1 MKQAI
6 LCGKLLNTVKKRVDT
21 DQVILVEDDRIQVV
35 ERREAIEIPE
45 GYEIVDCSD
54 RFVTPGLID
63 AHLHT
68 AFDPMTY
75 LKDYT
80 GDGVIRGLIN
90 AKKDLLAGF
99 TTLRD
104 MGCAFYADVSI
115 RNAINSG
122 KAWGPRMKVSGWA
135 ISSTGGHGDLNLP
148 AHLRGEYLSLCRMA
162 NSPDEMRW
170 LARDIARN
178 HVDCIKICASGGIM
192 SEGDMPGVQKFTEAE
207 MRAAIEV
214 AEMEGLPSA
223 AHAHGASSIAA
234 AVRAGITSIEH
245 GTMADDESIRLMAQK
260 GTFLVPTIIASR
272 SVLDNPHLPFP
283 EYVLRKSRIAAARH
297 KEVVAAALH
306 EGVKFAFGTDA
317 GSTGNEHGEQAR
329 EFGYLVEYGLTPMQA
344 LCSATIN
351 AAELLRMKEDIGSLE
366 AGKYADLVAFDGD
379 PLEDITVMTHPDL
392 VMKGG
397 VIYKRE
403 GQPVHFPLL

>member
-21 DQVILVEDDRIQVV
+21 DQVILVEDDCIQAV

-104 MGCAFYADVSI
+104 MGCTFYANVSI

-135 ISSTGGHGDLNLP
+135 ISSTGGHADLNLP

-170 LARDIARN
+170 LARDIARFGKSAFL
-178 HVDCIKICASGGIM
+178 C
-192 SEGDMPGVQKFTEAE
+192 PG
-207 MRAAIEV
+207 
-214 AEMEGLPSA
+214 S
-223 AHAHGASSIAA
+223 
-234 AVRAGITSIEH
+234 
-245 GTMADDESIRLMAQK
+245 RL
-260 GTFLVPTIIASR
+260 S
-272 SVLDNPHLPFP
+272 PF
-283 EYVLRKSRIAAARH
+283 R
-297 KEVVAAALH
+297 
-306 EGVKFAFGTDA
+306 
-317 GSTGNEHGEQAR
+317 
-329 EFGYLVEYGLTPMQA
+329 TPGPLKKQA
-344 LCSATIN
+344 LLQAQAGPVFLPVLPCPTEKDPAG
-351 AAELLRMKEDIGSLE
+351 LLRQGLF
-366 AGKYADLVAFDGD
+366 YA
-379 PLEDITVMTHPDL
+379 
-392 VMKGG
+392 
-397 VIYKRE
+397 VIQRAVQIFRRTSSCPAWTMSP
-403 GQPVHFPLL
+403 GWA

>member
-1 MKQAI
+1 
-6 LCGKLLNTVKKRVDT
+6 
-21 DQVILVEDDRIQVV
+21 
-35 ERREAIEIPE
+35 
-45 GYEIVDCSD
+45 
-54 RFVTPGLID
+54 
-63 AHLHT
+63 
-68 AFDPMTY
+68 
-75 LKDYT
+75 
-80 GDGVIRGLIN
+80 
-90 AKKDLLAGF
+90 
-99 TTLRD
+99 
-104 MGCAFYADVSI
+104 
-115 RNAINSG
+115 
-122 KAWGPRMKVSGWA
+122 MKVSGWA

-192 SEGDMPGVQKFTEAE
+192 SEGDMPGIQKFTEAE

-379 PLEDITVMTHPDL
+379 PLEDITVMTRPDL

>member
-21 DQVILVEDDRIQVV
+21 DQVILVEDDRIQAV

-104 MGCAFYADVSI
+104 MGCTFYADVSI

-245 GTMADDESIRLMAQK
+245 GTMADDREHPSD
-260 GTFLVPTIIASR
+260 G
-272 SVLDNPHLPFP
+272 P
-283 EYVLRKSRIAAARH
+283 E
-297 KEVVAAALH
+297 
-306 EGVKFAFGTDA
+306 
-317 GSTGNEHGEQAR
+317 
-329 EFGYLVEYGLTPMQA
+329 GYLPGAHHHRLPQCAGQSPPA
-344 LCSATIN
+344 LPRVRSAQ
-351 AAELLRMKEDIGSLE
+351 
-366 AGKYADLVAFDGD
+366 V
-379 PLEDITVMTHPDL
+379 PDRR
-392 VMKGG
+392 GPSQRSG
-397 VIYKRE
+397 CRC
-403 GQPVHFPLL
+403 PA

>member
-1 MKQAI
+1 MPAGVQCCPDGGIVQCQMPRKVQAE
-6 LCGKLLNTVKKRVDT
+6 
-21 DQVILVEDDRIQVV
+21 QLV
-35 ERREAIEIPE
+35 
-45 GYEIVDCSD
+45 
-54 RFVTPGLID
+54 
-63 AHLHT
+63 
-68 AFDPMTY
+68 
-75 LKDYT
+75 
-80 GDGVIRGLIN
+80 
-90 AKKDLLAGF
+90 
-99 TTLRD
+99 
-104 MGCAFYADVSI
+104 GCAQHY
-115 RNAINSG
+115 
-122 KAWGPRMKVSGWA
+122 
-135 ISSTGGHGDLNLP
+135 
-148 AHLRGEYLSLCRMA
+148 
-162 NSPDEMRW
+162 
-170 LARDIARN
+170 
-178 HVDCIKICASGGIM
+178 
-192 SEGDMPGVQKFTEAE
+192 GVQDQRVQIPQHPVPGQFTEAE

-234 AVRAGITSIEH
+234 AVRAGITSIEY

-351 AAELLRMKEDIGSLE
+351 AAELLRMQEDIGSLE

-379 PLEDITVMTHPDL
+379 PLEDITVMTRPDL